1 MSSRMIILLA
11 VLGLPYG
18 YLLLEWGRCL
28 VGVCQ
33 IDGHMIFYTL
43 VAVCALP
50 FVLAIIGG
58 ALALGGARRVVGAPS
73 TGGGG
78 AARMVEGARG
88 GVRFW
93 VGVALMAAILPA
105 CAALLGLVL
114 DTPEPG
120 RDRLGRIC
128 ETSSGATT
136 CRPDPDRK
144 GNSELEML
152 NAAVDRQRERQRD
165 AGD

>member
-1 MSSRMIILLA
+1 MSWRMIILLA

-18 YLLLEWGRCL
+18 YLLLAWGRCF
-28 VGVCQ
+28 VGACQ
-33 IDGHMIFYTL
+33 FDGHLIFYTL

-73 TGGGG
+73 TGGRSGQ
-78 AARMVEGARG
+78 RMIEGARG

-93 VGVALMAAILPA
+93 VGISLMGAMLPA

-114 DTPEPG
+114 YTPEPG

-128 ETSSGATT
+128 EKRGSSTI
-136 CRPDPDRK
+136 CRPDPDADRP
-144 GNSELEML
+144 SELDRI
-152 NAAVDRQRERQRD
+152 NAARKRQRWLEGR
-165 AGD
+165 

>member
-1 MSSRMIILLA
+1 MIILLA

-18 YLLLEWGRCL
+18 YLLLAWGRCL
-28 VGVCQ
+28 VGACQ
-33 IDGHMIFYTL
+33 VDGHMIFATL
-43 VAVCALP
+43 VAVFALP

-73 TGGGG
+73 AGGRG
-78 AARMVEGARG
+78 AQRLAEGARG

-93 VGVALMAAILPA
+93 VGISLMVAMLPA
-105 CAALLGLVL
+105 CAALLGLVF

-128 ETSSGATT
+128 ETSGGTTT

-144 GNSELEML
+144 GRSELDML